1 MVIFRKTAAGMA
13 GTGGGA
19 TIEAVLWLP
28 FFMLLL
34 ALFADLSMIF
44 TNQSRIQRMVQDANR
59 ALAVG
64 RLDSPEAE
72 QAFLQDQLA
81 TLSPKVIVET
91 QVHAGRVTT
100 IVRVPVADL
109 DVIGVA
115 SALRGS
121 VLTIRSD
128 HLVEY

>member
-1 MVIFRKTAAGMA
+1 MANFRKIAARMA
-13 GTGGGA
+13 GNDGAA

-44 TNQSRIQRMVQDANR
+44 TNQNRIQRMVQDANR

-64 RLDSPEAE
+64 RFDGAEAE

-81 TLSPKVIVET
+81 ALSPKAKVET
-91 QVHAGRVTT
+91 QINAGRVTT
-100 IVRVPVADL
+100 IVQVPVTDL

-115 SALRGS
+115 GAFRGS
-121 VLTIRSD
+121 ILTIRSD
-128 HLVEY
+128 QLVEY

>member
-1 MVIFRKTAAGMA
+1 MAKFRKIIARMAASDGS
-13 GTGGGA
+13 A

-59 ALAVG
+59 ALSVG
-64 RLDSPEAE
+64 RLDSAEAE
-72 QAFLQDQLA
+72 QAFLKDQLSG
-81 TLSPKVIVET
+81 LSPKAKVET
-91 QVHAGRVTT
+91 RINAGRVTT
-100 IVRVPVADL
+100 IVQIPVADL

-128 HLVEY
+128 QLVEY

>member
-1 MVIFRKTAAGMA
+1 MADIRKIAARMA
-13 GTGGGA
+13 GTDGAA

-44 TNQSRIQRMVQDANR
+44 TNQNRIQRMVQDANR

-64 RLDSPEAE
+64 RFDSAEAE

-81 TLSPKVIVET
+81 PLSPKAKVET
-91 QVHAGRVTT
+91 QINAGRVTT
-100 IVRVPVADL
+100 IVQVPVTDL

-115 SALRGS
+115 GAFRGS
-121 VLTIRSD
+121 TLTIRSD
-128 HLVEY
+128 QLVEY

>member
-1 MVIFRKTAAGMA
+1 MADIRKIAARMA
-13 GTGGGA
+13 GTDGAA

-44 TNQSRIQRMVQDANR
+44 TNQNRIQRMVQDANR

-64 RLDSPEAE
+64 RFDGAEAE

-81 TLSPKVIVET
+81 PLSPKAKVET
-91 QVHAGRVTT
+91 QINAGRVTT
-100 IVRVPVADL
+100 IVQVPVTDL

-115 SALRGS
+115 GAFRGS
-121 VLTIRSD
+121 TLTIRSD
-128 HLVEY
+128 QLVEY